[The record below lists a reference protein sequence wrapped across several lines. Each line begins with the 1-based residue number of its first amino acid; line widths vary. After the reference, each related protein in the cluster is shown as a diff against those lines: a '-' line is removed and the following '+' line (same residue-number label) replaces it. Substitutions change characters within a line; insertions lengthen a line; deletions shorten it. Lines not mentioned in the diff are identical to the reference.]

1 MNSFKIFI
9 TLKDGKYLEVEENKI
24 KLNKEQYFYCLSNSL
39 LTESFINVG
48 HLFVCVNEIQSI
60 QVFAS
65 GGLVENDSL

>member
-9 TLKDGKYLEVEENKI
+9 TLKNGKFLEVEENKI
-24 KLNKEQYFYCLSNSL
+24 KLNREQYFSCLSDSL

-60 QVFAS
+60 QVFSS
-65 GGLVENDSL
+65 GGTVE